1 MRVISNKSLREF
13 AVRYPDV
20 DLALQG
26 WRKLMEHASP
36 HSYADLKKL
45 SNSVDRVGN
54 YYVFDISGNKYR
66 VIAAIHFDRQMIYVR
81 HVFTHVEY
89 DHWRA

>member
-1 MRVISNKSLREF
+1 MRVISSEF
-13 AVRYPDV
+13 AELYPDA
-20 DLALQG
+20 DLPLQG
-26 WRKLMEHASP
+26 WRKLMEHTSP
-36 HSYADLKKL
+36 RSYADLKKL

-66 VIAAIHFDRQMIYVR
+66 VIAASHFDRQMIYVR

-89 DHWRA
+89 NSWGP

>member
-13 AVRYPDV
+13 AELYPDA
-20 DLALQG
+20 DFPLQG
-26 WRKLMEHASP
+26 WRKLMEHACP
-36 HSYADLKKL
+36 RSYADLKKL

-54 YYVFDISGNKYR
+54 YYIFDISGNKYR

-89 DHWRA
+89 NSWGP

>member
-13 AVRYPDV
+13 AELHPDA
-20 DLALQG
+20 DFPLQA
-26 WRKLMEHASP
+26 WRKLMEHASSR
-36 HSYADLKKL
+36 SYADLKKL

-54 YYVFDISGNKYR
+54 YFVFDIGGNKYR
-66 VIAAIHFDRQMIYVR
+66 VIAALHFDRQILYVR

-89 DHWRA
+89 DRWRP

>member
-13 AVRYPDV
+13 VALHPDAG
-20 DLALQG
+20 LPLQV

-36 HSYADLKKL
+36 RSYSDLKKL

-54 YYVFDISGNKYR
+54 YFVFDIVGNKYR
-66 VIAAIHFDRQMIYVR
+66 VIAALHFDRQMLYVR

-89 DHWRA
+89 DRWRP